1 MRAAFAFLA
10 VPASLLLAASFAD
23 TATADAPNLDLHAS
37 GKSAVGNYQLTPNIQ
52 PAEED
57 LAPRYE
63 FHFTFGIPSD
73 GVPIEDSLVVT
84 LQTSDGEIVAR
95 TSARL

>member
-37 GKSAVGNYQLTPNIQ
+37 GKSAVGNYQLTPNIHLTVV
-52 PAEED
+52 AAD
-57 LAPRYE
+57 LASQIGEPKRY
-63 FHFTFGIPSD
+63 FA
-73 GVPIEDSLVVT
+73 GV
-84 LQTSDGEIVAR
+84 
-95 TSARL
+95 